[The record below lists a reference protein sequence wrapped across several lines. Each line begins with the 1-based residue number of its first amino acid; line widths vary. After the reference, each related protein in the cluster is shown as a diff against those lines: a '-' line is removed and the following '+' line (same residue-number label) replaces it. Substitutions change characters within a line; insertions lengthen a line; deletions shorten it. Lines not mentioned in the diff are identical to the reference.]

1 MRLGQQINLLQT
13 QKLIMTPELRQA
25 INILQLNTL
34 ELRNLIQEQLVE
46 NPLLETYGEDQ
57 DNQEV
62 SLEKEQ
68 EKEEFDIDLQEYFSD
83 RSDLGYQSE
92 PKETI
97 PFENFITK
105 STSMEEYLEEQ
116 IKYFNLSDEDF
127 ALAQL
132 IIGNLDERG
141 YCNFI
146 TAEIAQQLEIS
157 EQKVEE
163 IIGLI
168 QRLEPPGIGARN
180 LQECLI
186 IQLRKKGLLTPIL
199 HEIITNYLD
208 DLGQGRYVKVATNL
222 EKTVREIQQLVDLL
236 KTLNPKPGASFG
248 SNQEVKF
255 IVPDIIVKKIDE
267 EYIILVNDISIPR
280 LTINA
285 LYKGIMSNEK
295 ADKITKTFVE
305 RKFHGALWL
314 IKSIEQR
321 RLTLYRIAS
330 ALVSLQRDFLDKGDK
345 YLAPLSLKDVALEI
359 GVHES
364 TVSRAIANK
373 YIQTPRGLFEMKYF
387 FSTGLQTKS
396 GDKFSAQSIKKRI
409 EDLVATENPKK
420 PYSDQ
425 QIANI
430 LKDKG
435 IQIARRTVAKYR
447 EELGILAA
455 KQRKRY

>member
-127 ALAQL
+127 ALAQF

-396 GDKFSAQSIKKRI
+396 GDKISAQSIKKRI

>member
-1 MRLGQQINLLQT
+1 
-13 QKLIMTPELRQA
+13 
-25 INILQLNTL
+25 
-34 ELRNLIQEQLVE
+34 
-46 NPLLETYGEDQ
+46 
-57 DNQEV
+57 
-62 SLEKEQ
+62 
-68 EKEEFDIDLQEYFSD
+68 
-83 RSDLGYQSE
+83 
-92 PKETI
+92 
-97 PFENFITK
+97 
-105 STSMEEYLEEQ
+105 
-116 IKYFNLSDEDF
+116 
-127 ALAQL
+127 
-132 IIGNLDERG
+132 
-141 YCNFI
+141 
-146 TAEIAQQLEIS
+146 
-157 EQKVEE
+157 
-163 IIGLI
+163 
-168 QRLEPPGIGARN
+168 
-180 LQECLI
+180 
-186 IQLRKKGLLTPIL
+186 
-199 HEIITNYLD
+199 
-208 DLGQGRYVKVATNL
+208 
-222 EKTVREIQQLVDLL
+222 
-236 KTLNPKPGASFG
+236 
-248 SNQEVKF
+248 
-255 IVPDIIVKKIDE
+255 
-267 EYIILVNDISIPR
+267 
-280 LTINA
+280 
-285 LYKGIMSNEK
+285 MSNEK

-396 GDKFSAQSIKKRI
+396 GDKISAQSIKKRI

>member
-127 ALAQL
+127 ALAQF

-255 IVPDIIVKKIDE
+255 IVPDIIVKK
-267 EYIILVNDISIPR
+267 L
-280 LTINA
+280 
-285 LYKGIMSNEK
+285 M
-295 ADKITKTFVE
+295 
-305 RKFHGALWL
+305 
-314 IKSIEQR
+314 KSI
-321 RLTLYRIAS
+321 
-330 ALVSLQRDFLDKGDK
+330 
-345 YLAPLSLKDVALEI
+345 
-359 GVHES
+359 
-364 TVSRAIANK
+364 
-373 YIQTPRGLFEMKYF
+373 LF
-387 FSTGLQTKS
+387 
-396 GDKFSAQSIKKRI
+396 
-409 EDLVATENPKK
+409 
-420 PYSDQ
+420 
-425 QIANI
+425 
-430 LKDKG
+430 
-435 IQIARRTVAKYR
+435 
-447 EELGILAA
+447 
-455 KQRKRY
+455 